1 MPAAIPYPHTPGA
14 ILPELVEDLLAR
26 GMCIRL
32 PVGGVSMAPRL
43 RNGDRVVVAPVDGAQ
58 ARFGDLV
65 LYRNSGDTLVLHRV
79 VRRWRDDHMQLR
91 LQTRGDACLRLD
103 TSIEPSQILGRVQ
116 RIERPGSGCVSLETI
131 AQRMCAVLIGTGK
144 LVISAIYYKVRG
156 L

>member
-1 MPAAIPYPHTPGA
+1 MPAAIPCPHTPGA
-14 ILPELVEDLLAR
+14 ILPELVEDLLAA

-43 RNGDRVVVAPVDGAQ
+43 GNGDRVVVAPVDGAQ

-65 LYRNSGDTLVLHRV
+65 LYRNSGGTLVLHRV
-79 VRRWRDDHMQLR
+79 VRRWRDDRRHLR

-103 TSIEPSQILGRVQ
+103 ASIDPSQVLGRVQ
-116 RIERPGSGCVSLETI
+116 RIERAGGGGVNLETI
-131 AQRMCAVLIGTGK
+131 AQRVCAAIIGTGK
-144 LVISAIYYKVRG
+144 LLGSAIDYKVRG